1 VPCDHNRL
9 YQPLI
14 LRELPDRPE
23 RVLDVGCGRGDFA
36 VRLAGLAGQVDAV
49 DRSAAMIRAAR
60 RRVPANVTCRQADV
74 LIEPP
79 EAGRYDAVTSI
90 SALHHMPL
98 DRALPLLGAA
108 LRPGGVLA
116 AIALPRA
123 DLPRELPIEA
133 AALARSLGRR
143 AAAALR
149 PQAPAALAARGAP
162 ADDDEPMPVLDPT
175 LTTRQVRRAAEA
187 ALPGVRVR
195 RLMMWR
201 YLLVWRRPE

>member
-1 VPCDHNRL
+1 
-9 YQPLI
+9 
-14 LRELPDRPE
+14 
-23 RVLDVGCGRGDFA
+23 
-36 VRLAGLAGQVDAV
+36 
-49 DRSAAMIRAAR
+49 
-60 RRVPANVTCRQADV
+60 
-74 LIEPP
+74 
-79 EAGRYDAVTSI
+79 
-90 SALHHMPL
+90 MPL
-98 DRALPLLGAA
+98 DRALPLLAAA

-116 AIALPRA
+116 ATALPRT

-149 PQAPAALAARGAP
+149 PQAP

>member
-1 VPCDHNRL
+1 
-9 YQPLI
+9 
-14 LRELPDRPE
+14 
-23 RVLDVGCGRGDFA
+23 
-36 VRLAGLAGQVDAV
+36 
-49 DRSAAMIRAAR
+49 
-60 RRVPANVTCRQADV
+60 VTCREADV
-74 LIEPP
+74 LLEPP

-123 DLPRELPIEA
+123 DLPRDLPIEA

-149 PQAPAALAARGAP
+149 PRASTASTAS
-162 ADDDEPMPVLDPT
+162 ADDDEPMPMLDPT

-187 ALPGVRVR
+187 VLPGVRVR